1 MISVSRVPEVATTA
15 VSGPGAAKQTHTQSF
30 KSAHTFEG
38 ETTTTT
44 TTLNCIKLRKFSFIK
59 KQHKRNLTTQ
69 RVSLKIMFKE
79 IQSKIQSVPNS
90 TVRIS

>member
-15 VSGPGAAKQTHTQSF
+15 VSGPGAAKETHTHSF

-44 TTLNCIKLRKFSFIK
+44 LNCIKLRKFSFMK
-59 KQHKRNLTTQ
+59 KQHKRNLTT
-69 RVSLKIMFKE
+69 E
-79 IQSKIQSVPNS
+79 SKS
-90 TVRIS
+90 

>member
-15 VSGPGAAKQTHTQSF
+15 VSGPGAAKQTHTHSF

-38 ETTTTT
+38 ETTKT